1 MKKKLRL
8 FTVAFGLS
16 FILLTVLSFY
26 SLRQFTALT
35 KFSDKVDNIHQVIS
49 QLYALES
56 NLKDIDLNERGYL
69 ITRDSS
75 YLHALLTKYQQIIQE
90 TETLRSR
97 FAQDKEQA
105 TRLTL
110 LRIGVYQRVDA
121 IKENLT
127 RLDTIPAV
135 SPTLGGYLLDWGN
148 ARKEYL
154 GYLKNMCDKE
164 MKELNVHFQTESSF
178 QDNIYSTIQY
188 LLVVFGI
195 ITLLLFFV
203 LLRELKK
210 NALYQEKLQ
219 AKIADTQRS
228 HEELEQIAYA
238 VSHDL
243 QEPLRKISIFSDHL
257 MYINKDMDEAQIN
270 SLERIHKSAIRMN
283 GLIHDLSNLTSLVKE
298 QNMEMVDLNQILEEV
313 LEELDEDIKENA
325 VYISADSLPEVHGH
339 TKQLHLLFKCLL
351 DNAVK
356 FTQAEE
362 SPFISIRF
370 DTTKG
375 TELEEINNAL
385 IHQDFFR
392 ISISDNGIGFD
403 NKFRN
408 KMFKLFQRLHNQ
420 QSVYTGKGVG
430 LAICQRVMTN
440 HNGYILAFGHVGVG
454 ATFKLFFPINN

>member
-1 MKKKLRL
+1 
-8 FTVAFGLS
+8 
-16 FILLTVLSFY
+16 
-26 SLRQFTALT
+26 
-35 KFSDKVDNIHQVIS
+35 
-49 QLYALES
+49 
-56 NLKDIDLNERGYL
+56 
-69 ITRDSS
+69 
-75 YLHALLTKYQQIIQE
+75 
-90 TETLRSR
+90 
-97 FAQDKEQA
+97 
-105 TRLTL
+105 
-110 LRIGVYQRVDA
+110 
-121 IKENLT
+121 
-127 RLDTIPAV
+127 
-135 SPTLGGYLLDWGN
+135 
-148 ARKEYL
+148 
-154 GYLKNMCDKE
+154 
-164 MKELNVHFQTESSF
+164 
-178 QDNIYSTIQY
+178 
-188 LLVVFGI
+188 
-195 ITLLLFFV
+195 

-339 TKQLHLLFKCLL
+339 AKQLHLLFKCLL